1 MIGAIMQPYFFPY
14 IGYYQLAYEAEKF
27 AFLDDVNFIK
37 KGYIN
42 RNAILLQGQRHEFS
56 VPVAKI
62 SQNRHINDHYYTGDF
77 AQFLSLIEQAY
88 KKAPFFADIF
98 PIVQS
103 VVLDSDQNV
112 ARKNANSI
120 ASVFSYLEIER
131 DFIFSSD
138 VSLDA
143 EYKGQDRI
151 LALCQK
157 LGVTRYRNAIG
168 GQALYDAQSF
178 AEKSIDLK
186 FIETKIQHYQQT
198 SADFVPYLSMI
209 DVLMHCEKQIISD
222 HLTNYALM
230 P

>member
-27 AFLDDVNFIK
+27 VFLDDVNFIK

-42 RNAILLQGQRHEFS
+42 RNAILLQGRRHDFS
-56 VPVAKI
+56 VPVTKI
-62 SQNRHINDHYYTGDF
+62 SQNRHINDHNYTGNF
-77 AQFLSLIEQAY
+77 SQFLSLIEQVY
-88 KKAPFFADIF
+88 KKSPFFADVF

-103 VVLDSDQNV
+103 VALNPDQNV

-120 ASVFSYLEIER
+120 ACVFSYLGIER

-138 VSLDA
+138 MDLNV
-143 EYKGQDRI
+143 EYKSQDRI

-157 LGVTRYRNAIG
+157 VGINCYRNAIG
-168 GQALYDAQSF
+168 GQALYDKKIF

-186 FIETKIQHYQQT
+186 FIETKIQSYQQV
-198 SADFVPYLSMI
+198 SANFVPYLSII
-209 DVLMHCEKQIISD
+209 DVLMHCDKRAVS
-222 HLTNYALM
+222 HLLTEYSLV
-230 P
+230 

>member
-14 IGYYQLAYEAEKF
+14 IGYYQLVYAVENF
-27 AFLDDVNFIK
+27 VFLDDVNFIK

-42 RNAILLQGQRHEFS
+42 RNVILLQGQRHEFS

-62 SQNRHINDHYYTGDF
+62 SQNRHINDHHYTGDF
-77 AQFLSLIEQAY
+77 TQFLSLIEQAY

-103 VVLDSDQNV
+103 VALDSAQNV

-120 ASVFSYLEIER
+120 ASVFSYLGIKR

-138 VSLDA
+138 VGLDA

-151 LALCQK
+151 LALCQT
-157 LGVTRYRNAIG
+157 LGINRYRNAIG
-168 GQALYDAQSF
+168 GQALYDTRRF

-186 FIETKIQHYQQT
+186 FIETKTRPYQQA
-198 SADFVPYLSMI
+198 SAAFMPHLSMI
-209 DVLMHCEKQIISD
+209 DILMHCDKIAAS
-222 HLTNYALM
+222 HLPTEYSLV
-230 P
+230 